1 MTKANELALGITIK
15 HCVGNLV
22 NYERDNEGLR
32 DKLAQ
37 PYRPKWI
44 NAKFRLPSGKPKL
57 EMFKEGTSDD
67 EILSAIQK
75 KYTNYKFIINHLDKT
90 EGK

>member
-1 MTKANELALGITIK
+1 MNKATEPAVGITIK

-22 NYERDNEGLR
+22 KYERDNEGLR

-44 NAKFRLPSGKPKL
+44 NAKFRLPSGKPKI
-57 EMFKEGTSDD
+57 ERFSEGTTDE
-67 EILSAIQK
+67 EILSAISK
-75 KYTNYKFIINHLDKT
+75 KYSNYKFFIAQLDKT
-90 EGK
+90 DK